1 MMPLLVVTFKF
12 LNLGIDGLIELT
24 LIHDNDGSIFG
35 VVTSRE
41 VTLQGLLKNEL
52 FLFWHLHVK
61 LEDFMLPLIWL
72 KSHEAQISNIFSWSN
87 KLLRFLGLRSKLRE
101 SSTYLKC

>member
-12 LNLGIDGLIELT
+12 LNLRINGLIEFT
-24 LIHDNDGSIFG
+24 PIHDNAGSIFG

-52 FLFWHLHVK
+52 SLFWHLHVK
-61 LEDFMLPLIWL
+61 LEDFMLALIWS
-72 KSHEAQISNIFSWSN
+72 KSHEARISNLFSWSN
-87 KLLRFLGLRSKLRE
+87 KLLGFLGLR
-101 SSTYLKC
+101 